1 MLQYNYYTHYYI
13 ITATKLATTILN
25 HSLPLLPLYI
35 ILCGIHFV
43 QQKKKTTISRKM
55 GVAGVTAYQWGAGSF
70 EKYII
75 L

>member
-1 MLQYNYYTHYYI
+1 MIHSHPVVNSVPVPQASHSQ
-13 ITATKLATTILN
+13 
-25 HSLPLLPLYI
+25 SLPLLPLYI

-55 GVAGVTAYQWGAGSF
+55 GVVGVTAYQWGAGSF

>member
-35 ILCGIHFV
+35 ILCGIR
-43 QQKKKTTISRKM
+43 QKKKTTISRKM